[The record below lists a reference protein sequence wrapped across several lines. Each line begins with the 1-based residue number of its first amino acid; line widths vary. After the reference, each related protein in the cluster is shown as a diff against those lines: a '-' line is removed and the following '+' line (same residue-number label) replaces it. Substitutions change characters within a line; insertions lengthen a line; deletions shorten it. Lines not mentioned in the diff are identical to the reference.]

1 MRMLKNLS
9 VAVGLTVLTGC
20 PSPPVVS
27 DIRHDMAKI
36 QVERVLLGDT
46 VERTR
51 QLQAEADRACG
62 IYGRLASQQISRRC
76 IKRDTFLNICVRDE
90 VLFACAPADGED

>member
-1 MRMLKNLS
+1 MRGMIGICGLS
-9 VAVGLTVLTGC
+9 LLVGC
-20 PSPPVVS
+20 ARPPVVS

-46 VERTR
+46 VARAQ

-62 IYGRLASQQISRRC
+62 IYGRIASQKISSRC
-76 IKRDTFLNICVRDE
+76 IRRDPIWNICTTDE
-90 VLFACAPADGED
+90 ALFACAPADGED

>member
-1 MRMLKNLS
+1 MR
-9 VAVGLTVLTGC
+9 VFVGTIVLALLAGC
-20 PSPPVVS
+20 GATQPVVS

-36 QVERVLLGDT
+36 QIPRVLLGD
-46 VERTR
+46 ENKRAQ

-62 IYGRLASQQISRRC
+62 IYGRIASQQISTRC
-76 IKRDTFLNICVRDE
+76 VKRDPNFNICVTDE